1 MTKTNLESPDGN
13 TATVT
18 SPDPVNTIEALRGC
32 LDCVEANVFVA
43 NNELRLVYANKK
55 ALRTLRSIAGEI
67 RKVFGVSPD
76 QILGGSIHR
85 FHRDP
90 ERIEAILH
98 DPKSLP
104 HEATFAFGTVTLRT
118 NINRVTTVAGEGVG
132 YIVNWDDVSEQMR
145 REAEKKQAEQ
155 QIQEATRREQ
165 AQAVEL
171 RAKIDAMLRVVSAA
185 AAGDLTQKI
194 EITGEDAIG
203 RMGEQLGR
211 FFADLRQNIAHIG
224 TSSQTLASASEELAA
239 TSQEMGANAEETST
253 QANTVASAS
262 EQVSAH
268 VQTVAQAAAELG
280 TSIKEIATNAANAAK
295 VATTA
300 VQTAETTN
308 GTIRKLGASSAEI
321 GNVVKVIT
329 SIAQQTNLLALNA
342 TIEAARAGEA
352 GKGFAVVAN
361 EVKELAKETAKA
373 TEDIGRRIA
382 AIQTD
387 TDGAVKAIARVSEI
401 INQVNDIQ
409 STIAS
414 AVEEQTATTSEI
426 VRNVGEAAKGM
437 TEISKNI
444 SGVAQAAADTSKGA
458 SDTQCASKDLA
469 KMSTELQSLVGRF
482 TV

>member
-1 MTKTNLESPDGN
+1 MQNATLDPTEKNTTPDPTGTLES
-13 TATVT
+13 
-18 SPDPVNTIEALRGC
+18 LQGC
-32 LDCVEANVFVA
+32 LDCLETNVFVA
-43 NNELRLVYANKK
+43 NNDLKLVYANKK
-55 ALRTLRSIAGEI
+55 ALRTARSIGGEI
-67 RKVFGVSPD
+67 RKAFGVSVE

-85 FHRDP
+85 FHREP

-98 DPKSLP
+98 DPKGLP
-104 HEATFAFGTVTLRT
+104 HAATFAFGAVTLRT
-118 NINRVTTVAGEGVG
+118 NINRVRTPAGEGVG
-132 YIVNWDDVSEQMR
+132 YIVSWDDVSEEMR
-145 REAEKKQAEQ
+145 REAEK
-155 QIQEATRREQ
+155 QEAEKKAQAIAQRELEQ
-165 AQAVEL
+165 AAEL
-171 RAKIDAMLRVVSAA
+171 RAKIDAMLTVVSAA
-185 AAGDLTQKI
+185 AAGDLTQKV
-194 EITGEDAIG
+194 TVSGTDALG
-203 RMGEQLGR
+203 QMGEQLGR
-211 FFADLRQNIAHIG
+211 FFADLRKNIAHIG
-224 TSSQTLASASEELAA
+224 ASSQTLASASEELAA
-239 TSQEMGANAEETST
+239 TSQEMGASAGETAT
-253 QANTVASAS
+253 QSNTVASAA
-262 EQVSAH
+262 EEVSAN
-268 VQTVAQAAAELG
+268 VQTVAQAATELG
-280 TSIKEIATNAANAAK
+280 ASIKDIAANASNAAK
-295 VATTA
+295 VATSA
-300 VQTAETTN
+300 VQVAETTN
-308 GTIRKLGASSAEI
+308 GTIRKLGTSSAEI

-387 TDGAVKAIARVSEI
+387 TDGAVKAIGRVSEI

-414 AVEEQTATTSEI
+414 AVEEQTATTAEI

-458 SDTQCASKDLA
+458 NDTQGASKELA
-469 KMSTELQSLVGRF
+469 KMSTELQTLVGRF

>member
-1 MTKTNLESPDGN
+1 MNNATLQPTSGSAA
-13 TATVT
+13 TAPVT
-18 SPDPVNTIEALRGC
+18 DPTGTLDNLRGC

-43 NNELRLVYANKK
+43 DNSLRLVYSNKR
-55 ALRTLRSIAGEI
+55 ATRTLRSIAGEI

-90 ERIEAILH
+90 ERIEAILRN
-98 DPKSLP
+98 PQGMP
-104 HEATFAFGTVTLRT
+104 HEATFQFGAVTLRT
-118 NINRVTTVAGEGVG
+118 NINRVVTPAGEAVG
-132 YIVNWDDVSEQMR
+132 FIVNWDDVSEEMR
-145 REAEKKQAEQ
+145 REALKQEAERK
-155 QIQEATRREQ
+155 IQEATQREQ
-165 AQAVEL
+165 QQAVEL
-171 RAKIDAMLRVVSAA
+171 RAKIDAMLAVVSAA
-185 AAGDLTQKI
+185 ASGDLTQQ
-194 EITGEDAIG
+194 ITVRGDDAIG
-203 RMGEQLGR
+203 RMGEQLDR

-253 QANTVASAS
+253 QANTVASAA
-262 EQVSAH
+262 EEVSANVH
-268 VQTVAQAAAELG
+268 TVAQAATELG
-280 TSIKEIATNAANAAK
+280 TSIKEIATNAASAAK
-295 VATTA
+295 VATSA
-300 VQTAETTN
+300 VETAEATN

-382 AIQTD
+382 AIQSD
-387 TDGAVKAIARVSEI
+387 TDGAVKAIGRVSEI

-414 AVEEQTATTSEI
+414 AVEEQTATTAEI